1 MQIDPVRLHHLFGL
15 GGHVLEWFRSYLTGR
30 SLSVWY
36 NGEMSNMVALLY
48 GVPQGSV
55 LGPLL
60 FVLYLAEVFAVVKQF
75 GFLVHGYDDLQLYDH
90 AAPSAS
96 MSLVSRLSDCVEAV
110 KAWMASS
117 RLCLN
122 SSKTELIWLG
132 ASRYVQLC
140 PTGPVNIAG
149 ASIRP
154 SQQVRDLGVV
164 LDSELS
170 LAAHVSHITSVCYC
184 HIRQLRLLRRSLS
197 FQSINQSIFSLL

>member
-1 MQIDPVRLHHLFGL
+1 
-15 GGHVLEWFRSYLTGR
+15 
-30 SLSVWY
+30 
-36 NGEMSNMVALLY
+36 MVVMLY

-60 FVLYLAEVFAVVKQF
+60 FVLYTAEVIAVVKQF
-75 GFLVHGYDDLQLYDH
+75 DFSVHGYADDLQLYNH
-90 AAPSAS
+90 VAPSEY
-96 MSLVSRLSDCVEAV
+96 MSLVARLSDSVEAV

-140 PTGPVNIAG
+140 PTASLYIAG
-149 ASIRP
+149 AYIKP
-154 SQQVRDLGVV
+154 SRQVRDLGVV

-170 LAAHVSHITSVCYC
+170 LAAHVSHLTSVCYFQ
-184 HIRQLRLLRRSLS
+184 IRKIRLLRRSLS
-197 FQSINQSIFSLL
+197 SMLSCVLLVLFTPD